1 MPKLRLNNWPP
12 VFSSL
17 ADTMNVLPSYF
28 RPCILVKRLR
38 PIQVDTPVLI
48 RALPTINMQGLS
60 SNVS

>member
-17 ADTMNVLPSYF
+17 ADTMNVLPSFF
-28 RPCILVKRLR
+28 RPCILLKRRR
-38 PIQVDTPVLI
+38 PIQLDKPVLI
-48 RALPTINMQGLS
+48 RALRTINMQGLY

>member
-38 PIQVDTPVLI
+38 PVDKPVLI

-60 SNVS
+60 SNAS

>member
-17 ADTMNVLPSYF
+17 ADTMNVLPSHF
-28 RPCILVKRLR
+28 RPCILLKRLR
-38 PIQVDTPVLI
+38 PIQVDKTCLVSC
-48 RALPTINMQGLS
+48 ATHHKYAGLS

>member
-1 MPKLRLNNWPP
+1 MPKLRLNDWPP

-38 PIQVDTPVLI
+38 PIQVGKPVSI
-48 RALPTINMQGLS
+48 RALPTINMRGLS